1 MSEALHPLQEKRLA
15 AARAQERGLSQRR
28 VCQLLE
34 IHRSSLRYQGSSKDD
49 SDLVAQIRD
58 IHTTK
63 ARYGVRRVTSRLRRR
78 GKVVNHKRV
87 ERVMRVHGLQIKRTR
102 KKKTIR
108 TGKSVDRVATRPNEI
123 WCIDFQ
129 QDGLISGKKLWILN
143 VLDEFT
149 REWLAVRV
157 ETGTSAQIVMGM
169 LLPLFKERGVP
180 AMLRSDNG
188 GEFVAHDLQALLRGM
203 GAEPYFIDPG
213 CPWQNPF
220 IESFHGKVR
229 DELLNREIFA
239 SLREARVGLESY
251 RQEYNLDREHSALG
265 YLTPVEF
272 RDAWYR
278 QQAAGPEPDPN
289 PASEPDEVQKPQEG
303 Q

>member
-1 MSEALHPLQEKRLA
+1 MSEAADPLKEKRQA
-15 AARAQERGLSQRR
+15 AAHAVERGLSQRR
-28 VCQLLE
+28 ACQLLGM
-34 IHRSSLRYQGSSKDD
+34 HRSSARYQTSGKDD
-49 SDLVAQIRD
+49 SDLVAKIRD

-63 ARYGVRRVTSRLRRR
+63 ARYGIRRVRARLKRR
-78 GKVVNHKRV
+78 GQIVNHKRV
-87 ERVMRVHGLQIKRTR
+87 ERVMRVHDLQIKRTH

-108 TGKSVDRVATRPNEI
+108 TGKSVLVPATHPNHI

-157 ETGTSAQIVMGM
+157 ETSSSAQIVMGM
-169 LLPLFKERGVP
+169 LLPLFTQRGVP

-188 GEFVAHDLQALLRGM
+188 GEFVAHDLQILLRGV
-203 GAEPYFIDPG
+203 GAEPYFLEPG
-213 CPWQNPF
+213 HPWENPF

-239 SLREARVGLESY
+239 SLREARVGLEGH
-251 RQEYNLDREHSALG
+251 RQVYNLDREHSSLG

-272 RDAWYR
+272 REAW
-278 QQAAGPEPDPN
+278 QQQQRLSPSGPD
-289 PASEPDEVQKPQEG
+289 QTQ
-303 Q
+303 